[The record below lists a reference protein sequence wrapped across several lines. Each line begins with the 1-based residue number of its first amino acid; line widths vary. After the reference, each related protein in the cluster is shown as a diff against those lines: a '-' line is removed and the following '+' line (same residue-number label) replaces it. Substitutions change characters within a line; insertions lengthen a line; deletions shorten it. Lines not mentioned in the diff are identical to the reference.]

1 MALNNLTKI
10 TSSGLSASEN
20 FSVSN
25 VNASGIITASS
36 FSGDGSG
43 LTGIVAAGSGVVVQ
57 EEGSTVGTAQTI
69 NFIGT
74 GVTATFSGGIAS
86 VEITTGSGGGVSD
99 IVDDTTPQLGGNLDL
114 NSKTIT
120 GTGGINITGVVT
132 ATSFIGNVTGT
143 SSTATNITV
152 ADESSDTSCFVL
164 YSTEASGNIAPKT
177 GSNLTFNSSTGTLT
191 ASTFVGDGS
200 GLTGIVASGS
210 GVVIKDDGSLVGTAG
225 TIDFGANVSV
235 SPISAG
241 VVTVTASAGTIAGIN
256 TLATSYFTHLDVAGV
271 STFTG
276 SIDANGNLDVDGHTD
291 LDNVTI
297 AGVVTAT
304 TLVKSGGTSSQFL
317 KADGTVDSSTYLTS
331 YTETDPVVA
340 AVNGI
345 VKSNGSTISAAT
357 AGTDYLAP
365 TGDGSSLT
373 GIGTAFTNVQATWSL
388 GANGTSAYLFTGP
401 GNDGTEDNP
410 DIYLVRGQKY
420 RFTNNSGGA
429 HPFEIRSSAGGS
441 AYSDGVTNNNAAS
454 GNIEINVQHDAPAR
468 LFYQCSSHSG
478 MVGNIYIVG
487 GSDWRMT
494 DVNTSTDPEIY
505 TDRYVGIGTDNPLMA
520 LHVHGAA
527 NSADSRIRL
536 SSAEGSGLT
545 IRAQSATENNI
556 NADGGEHITFSRGN
570 VESLRI
576 NSSGNIGIGTVPQSW
591 SGFRSLQ
598 LGGTTS
604 IWSVEGGQAGS
615 SFYSNNIYYDGSNR
629 RYLTSN
635 AASEYIQDASTGNH
649 IFYGVSSGTAGN
661 TLSGYTEV
669 ARFTSSGLKLPSG
682 LGIDFSAASGSA
694 AGSSSALLDDYEEG
708 TWTPTAVNYSGT
720 MQVNSASYV
729 KAGNL
734 CYIHAYVGFDGTTD
748 GDDIRIDGLPFTPNG
763 INNNYYLISAH
774 TNGGLEELHLRAQ
787 GTTTQMAAVH
797 LSSGN
802 GDAKPSY
809 TALASKFIIFGGCYR
824 TT

>member
-43 LTGIVAAGSGVVVQ
+43 LTGIVASGSGVVVQ

-74 GVTATFSGGIAS
+74 GVTATFSGGVAS

-164 YSTEASGNIAPKT
+164 YSTEASGNIEPKT

-331 YTETDPVVA
+331 YTETDPVVG

-345 VKSNGSTISAAT
+345 VKADGAGNISAAS
-357 AGTDYLAP
+357 AGTDYLTP
-365 TGDGSSLT
+365 SGNGSSLT
-373 GIGTAFTNVQATWSL
+373 NVIASTVSAWTLTGNGSVYFFS
-388 GANGTSAYLFTGP
+388 GAGF
-401 GNDGTEDNP
+401 DGTESNP
-410 DIYLVRGQKY
+410 DLYLVRGQKY
-420 RFTNNSGGA
+420 RFNASGS
-429 HPFEIRSSAGGS
+429 HPFQIQSTFGAGGT
-441 AYSDGVTNNNAAS
+441 AYNDGVTNNNSATVDF
-454 GNIEINVQHDAPAR
+454 NIQNDAPDV
-468 LFYQCSSHSG
+468 LYYQCTIHSG
-478 MVGNIYIVG
+478 MRGKIIILGDRTIQGSWTAVAGTLENIDTISGVTTVGNIK
-487 GSDWRMT
+487 T
-494 DVNTSTDPEIY
+494 AEY
-505 TDRYVGIGTDNPLMA
+505 T
-520 LHVHGAA
+520 VH
-527 NSADSRIRL
+527 I
-536 SSAEGSGLT
+536 
-545 IRAQSATENNI
+545 
-556 NADGGEHITFSRGN
+556 EH
-570 VESLRI
+570 
-576 NSSGNIGIGTVPQSW
+576 SSGMQAQKVLVMSD
-591 SGFRSLQ
+591 
-598 LGGTTS
+598 GTTS
-604 IWSVEGGQAGS
+604 YATEYGIMYQPNLLVSIGS
-615 SFYSNNIYYDGSNR
+615 S
-629 RYLTSN
+629 
-635 AASEYIQDASTGNH
+635 
-649 IFYGVSSGTAGN
+649 
-661 TLSGYTEV
+661 
-669 ARFTSSGLKLPSG
+669 
-682 LGIDFSAASGSA
+682 
-694 AGSSSALLDDYEEG
+694 
-708 TWTPTAVNYSGT
+708 
-720 MQVNSASYV
+720 
-729 KAGNL
+729 
-734 CYIHAYVGFDGTTD
+734 
-748 GDDIRIDGLPFTPNG
+748 
-763 INNNYYLISAH
+763 
-774 TNGGLEELHLRAQ
+774 
-787 GTTTQMAAVH
+787 
-797 LSSGN
+797 
-802 GDAKPSY
+802 
-809 TALASKFIIFGGCYR
+809 IFGGSLFLNATPETGITGITTYR
-824 TT
+824 FIRQAMR